1 VENLYLEGE
10 PMKPPEKASRP
21 SLLKIRGFPALN
33 AAFLCLFTNVS
44 LMYLYPLALEKI
56 EASPA
61 QIGIVMG
68 VFSMAAV
75 TARPLLGFLIQRI
88 GEGSVI
94 FPGLALAA
102 FAGLC
107 YPFLNAFG
115 PLMIAVRVLHGIG
128 FSAFIAGGFSIAAR
142 FIPAQ
147 KRGEAFGFIGAA
159 ITGAVAF
166 APPAGE
172 MLIRAAGFNALYMAA
187 VSALPAAAIFSRIA
201 LKNSSLQP
209 PDPVP
214 ATEVYRI
221 VLAAGSFLPLL
232 IITWCFSHSQSTVLN
247 FLALAAEQAGS
258 SGGKFFFLC
267 FFTSLITLL
276 SAGRAGDR
284 WPKVCLLRVFLPIMA
299 LSVAGIPT
307 LLASPYWPIAALA
320 FGVSLGMLFPVL
332 NAMAAGATPAY
343 AAASMAVFTA
353 VYDGGFI
360 TGPVL
365 SGWVA
370 ESAALPAAFTTAA
383 FIGGAGFIVSITA
396 FRKPS

>member
-1 VENLYLEGE
+1 
-10 PMKPPEKASRP
+10 MKPPEEKSRSSP
-21 SLLKIRGFPALN
+21 LKIRGFPALN

-44 LMYLYPLALEKI
+44 LMYLYPLALEKLYV
-56 EASPA
+56 SPA

-75 TARPLLGFLIQRI
+75 AVRPFLGLLIQRT

-94 FPGLALAA
+94 FPGLALATA
-102 FAGLC
+102 AGLC
-107 YPFLNAFG
+107 YPFLDAFG
-115 PLMIAVRVLHGIG
+115 PLMITVRVLHGVG

-142 FIPAQ
+142 SIPSKNQ
-147 KRGEAFGFIGAA
+147 GEAFSFIGAA

-172 MLIRAAGFNALYMAA
+172 ALIRAAGFDALYIAA
-187 VSALPAAAIFSRIA
+187 VSALPAAASFCRAAIRNA
-201 LKNSSLQP
+201 SLTP
-209 PDPVP
+209 PVP
-214 ATEVYRI
+214 APAAEVYRI

-232 IITWCFSHSQSTVLN
+232 VVTWCFSHSQSTVLN

-267 FFTSLITLL
+267 FFTALITLL
-276 SAGRAGDR
+276 TAGRTGDR
-284 WPKVCLLRVFLPIMA
+284 LPKVYLLRVFLPIMA
-299 LSVAGIPT
+299 LSVAGIPR
-307 LLASPYWPIAALA
+307 LIGSPYWPLPALA
-320 FGVSLGMLFPVL
+320 FGISLGMLFPVL
-332 NAMAAGATPAY
+332 NAMAAGVTPVY

-365 SGWVA
+365 SGWMA
-370 ESAALPAAFTTAA
+370 ESTTLPAAFTSAA
-383 FIGGAGFIVSITA
+383 FIVGAAFFVTLAA
-396 FRKPS
+396 FRKPNP